1 MQVNEARMFEMI
13 GRLYVENK
21 LQSDVITTYAN
32 ALKAKQEVVAE
43 TEAEPEPPKAARK
56 R

>member
-1 MQVNEARMFEMI
+1 MQVNEAKMFELI

-21 LQSDVITTYAN
+21 LQSDTITAYAD
-32 ALKAKQEVVAE
+32 AIKARQEVIADM
-43 TEAEPEPPKAARK
+43 EAEQEPPKAARK